1 MVLESTVVCVD
12 NSEYMRNGDFLPSR
26 LHAQQDAVKVV
37 CHSKMRSHPENNIA
51 LMTMSSPEVLT
62 SLTTDVGRV
71 LYRLTQIQLKGDANF
86 VATLRVAHLMLK
98 HRENKS
104 HKMRMVI
111 FVGSPV
117 VTTTGELGL
126 LARRLKREKVNVD
139 IVNFGEYAAN
149 MGKLSNFISILNGD
163 GTGSS
168 HMVTVPA
175 GNILSKVVAGTPI
188 AQGDS
193 RSAINYDLDFDDDD
207 PALVLAL
214 RVSMEEQRQLQDYEV
229 RQEMANSP
237 RDATLAASDT
247 ASAFMSAE
255 EQQLLERALYM
266 GTEPGAFGAV
276 ASLADPRTMSE
287 DEQVAY
293 AVLMSLQH
301 QSLPELVPPILPDM
315 LPAEVDED
323 AMDTDEAK
331 QIPEQDAV
339 GDDDYDDIFQ
349 DPAFIMSILQSL
361 PGVDTQS
368 NAVQSA
374 LAEIT
379 HSDQVKEPA
388 DKDKD
393 VKDKHKSSEGK

>member
-51 LMTMSSPEVLT
+51 LMTMSSPEVLA

-71 LYRLTQIQLKGDANF
+71 LYRLTQIQLKGDVNF

-163 GTGSS
+163 GTGRS

-214 RVSMEEQRQLQDYEV
+214 RVSMEEQRQWQDYEV

-237 RDATLAASDT
+237 RDATLATSDT
-247 ASAFMSAE
+247 ASA
-255 EQQLLERALYM
+255 
-266 GTEPGAFGAV
+266 
-276 ASLADPRTMSE
+276 
-287 DEQVAY
+287 
-293 AVLMSLQH
+293 
-301 QSLPELVPPILPDM
+301 LPELVPPVLPDM

-331 QIPEQDAV
+331 QVPEQDAV
-339 GDDDYDDIFQ
+339 GDDEYDDIFQ

-368 NAVQSA
+368 SVVQSA

-379 HSDQVKEPA
+379 HSNQIKEPA

-393 VKDKHKSSEGK
+393 DKDKHKSSEGK